1 VSELVEKREL
11 SEISKHVRRMD
22 VSKLERLDSRS
33 SGLRWMAQPLLKEFD
48 KSPEFRMYVINGR
61 CCWGVATRFVKNDDD
76 NEGGGVTLE
85 KNACAPGRKAW
96 ELEGGREAAKVAEQ
110 VVKAVS
116 QEMAHASR
124 FLRIDM
130 VKRDSGGWLVDQ
142 RAGVLWECFHSF

>member
-1 VSELVEKREL
+1 MSLPQSE
-11 SEISKHVRRMD
+11 SSKHVRRMH
-22 VSKLERLDSRS
+22 VSKLESLEGRT
-33 SGLRWMAQPLLKEFD
+33 SGLRWMAQPLLNEFD
-48 KSPEFRMYVINGR
+48 RNPEFRMFVINGQCR
-61 CCWGVATRFVKNDDD
+61 WGVATRFVKDEEDSR
-76 NEGGGVTLE
+76 GVPLE